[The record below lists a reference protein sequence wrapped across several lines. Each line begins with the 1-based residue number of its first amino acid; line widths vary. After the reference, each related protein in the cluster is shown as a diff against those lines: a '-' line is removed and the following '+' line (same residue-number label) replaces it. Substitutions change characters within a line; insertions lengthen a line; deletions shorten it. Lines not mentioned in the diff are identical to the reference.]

1 MERTEEALASVACLY
16 QQGKYLQAYAAS
28 VVLGPLQEWRGP
40 KARLLAGRLA
50 NVLGAPRLGRV
61 LHWTA
66 WREFPDDASTRYY
79 RVLDTLVRRGPWRAW
94 RRLERLGELPTE
106 DQALRADWCALRAH
120 VLAAYRDF
128 ENADQWIAEAASL
141 APDRPWIHVERA
153 AVLEAEDRPV
163 EALEAVQ
170 HALTLWPWYRPAVQ
184 AMGYYLVQ
192 LNRDEEAVELLTEAA
207 KRLECGDLLQQL
219 AALQTELERFVAA
232 RATLASAEQYLPLLS
247 MDKHRRQALLAQRS
261 NAAYHCGDFDE
272 AARLAEQVEYP
283 FFKELTKRLRARH
296 PDQKRV
302 LLPVGFV
309 RQHHITCAPATLSAL
324 SRFWGHPAEHLEVA
338 EEICYN
344 GTPSANERRW
354 AEENGFLAREFRITW
369 DSVVALIDRGL
380 PFTFTTIYPTHGHLQ
395 AVIGYDEC
403 RGTFLVRDPTE
414 RHFVEYR
421 AEPTLEQFRSSG
433 PRGMVMVPS
442 DRADL
447 LASIELPDAELYDE
461 LYRLERALQEHRRDE
476 AAQIVAR
483 MNGSAPNHRLTI
495 MASGCLAG
503 YDADLATQLQSV
515 DRLLE
520 QFADD
525 PVSLVTKLN
534 CLSELSR
541 REDRLTLLER
551 LSHRREC
558 EPLFWRRYASEL
570 QDDARQHSRILA
582 LLRRALRYEPVQA
595 DAYQLLA
602 NVLWNRLRREEAL
615 TFYRFAACLDDK
627 NENRVRTYF
636 IAARSCG
643 QTDRATRMLEDRFRR
658 SGDRSSLPARS
669 LCWAYE
675 QLEDTRKLFDTLD
688 AAITRRPQDADL
700 LLFAAD
706 ACSRYGKCD
715 EAADYLERSRGKCRH
730 ADWLRTAASLAL
742 YRGDLRTA
750 LDRWHQVTEIEP
762 LARDAHN
769 AIAGLL
775 ADVEGSASAIEHLQ
789 QAVASFPHSYALGVL
804 LIEMQKDEASTLE
817 AVVRRFLEH
826 HPADPWARR
835 ELSIALLRQGE
846 WEAASTEADLAL
858 QLEPTHPAIHMIH
871 GRLHES
877 QGRSAEAKEAFR
889 KSIRLSVD
897 YDPGINALVA
907 ACDTQSEREAELRFI
922 YQELERQVIFG
933 DGLLAFREQAAATLA
948 PQELLGILRAALVA
962 RPDLWHAH
970 AALSQQLT
978 SLGQTEEA
986 FHVAR
991 EAVDR
996 FPLLPRMWYEL
1007 AAVCAARTDSEG
1019 EAEALGHALQINP
1032 SWSGASQKLAEVHRR
1047 QGNLPRAHT
1056 VLEQAITREPRN
1068 ATTHGLLAEVLWE
1081 QDHRDAAVERLVHAV
1096 RLALDYEWAW
1106 RHLRDWTAELGHPE
1120 VAVDAARE
1128 LTRTRPRE
1136 ARAWHILAEV
1146 LRPSPQWEECLAAL
1160 DHVFELNPRYVEAH
1174 DLRAV
1179 LLADRGRFQ
1188 EALDACRPEV
1198 FRSCRPLMLQAR
1210 AADIE
1215 ARRGN
1220 LTAAIRQMRKV
1231 VSDDPAYFWGWWRL
1245 ADWYRQSSQEQ
1256 AYLKAAQELVR
1267 LAPQEA
1273 VAWGYRGDARR
1284 QAGKEQDAI
1293 EDFRHAIALDPH
1305 YSFAAQS
1312 LLDMHLDDC
1321 DWREAI
1327 GTLRMIAPPL
1337 TEEAAIL
1344 TELHEASGSG
1354 DRNRALDSLRSLCRQ
1369 PLEDPAPLRIALGI
1383 MRQKRWAAKLAQV
1396 LGESL
1401 EEDATSPMVGRVW
1414 VDLCIQN
1421 QQWRYCARHMRKLTG
1436 RREVW
1441 LAANQQYL
1449 TGLAEAKRIHSL
1461 RGHLYRYGSLLRAD
1475 LQTWAFAGDLLLKH
1489 GKERDV
1495 IRWLGDWRAHD
1506 HLEAGMLFPLAYS
1519 LWTTK
1524 RYAELVQVIG
1534 HALALPT
1541 DNRTPYLAI
1550 FLALEQLRVDHLDPM
1565 RELVLGLVPTQLNDY
1580 YQVLHAML
1588 KTVVDATW
1596 PSENSQAVSY
1606 RTAKHQLQVAMGTHF
1621 HNLPADTFM
1630 RRVYYLCQWRLA
1642 KHYRRFLS
1650 AAWARLELLFC

>member
-1 MERTEEALASVACLY
+1 MERTEEALASVGGLY

-66 WREFPDDASTRYY
+66 WRESPNDASARYFW
-79 RVLDTLVRRGPWRAW
+79 VLDTLVRRGPWRAW
-94 RRLERLGELPTE
+94 RLLERHGELPT
-106 DQALRADWCALRAH
+106 DDPALRADWCALRAH

-128 ENADQWIAEAASL
+128 ENADQWIAKAASL

-153 AVLEAEDRPV
+153 VVLEAEDRPV

-170 HALTLWPWYRPAVQ
+170 QALNLWPWYRPAVQ

-219 AALQTELERFVAA
+219 AALQTELERFDAA

-247 MDKHRRQALLAQRS
+247 IDKPRPQALLAQRS
-261 NAAYHCGDFDE
+261 NAAYLCGDFSE
-272 AARLAEQVEYP
+272 APRLAEQVESP
-283 FFKELTKRLRARH
+283 FFKELTKRLHSRR
-296 PDQKRV
+296 PTQKRV

-324 SRFWGHPAEHLEVA
+324 SRFWGRPAEHLNVA
-338 EEICYN
+338 ERICYN
-344 GTPSANERRW
+344 GTPSASERRW

-369 DSVVALIDRGL
+369 DSIVALIDRGL

-414 RHFVEYR
+414 RHFVEYC
-421 AEPTLEQFRSSG
+421 AELTLEQFRASG
-433 PRGMVMVPS
+433 PRGMVMVPL

-461 LYRLERALQEHRRDE
+461 LYRLERALQDHCRDE
-476 AAQIVAR
+476 AAIILAR
-483 MNGSAPNHRLTI
+483 MAGTAPDHRLTI
-495 MASGCLAG
+495 MASVCLAS
-503 YDADLATQLQSV
+503 YDADFVTQLQSV
-515 DRLLE
+515 DRLLD
-520 QFADD
+520 QFTDD
-525 PVSLVTKLN
+525 PVLLVTKLN
-534 CLSELSR
+534 CLNELGR
-541 REDRLTLLER
+541 REDRLALLER
-551 LSHRREC
+551 LSHQRQC

-570 QDDARQHSRILA
+570 QEDARQHSRILA

-595 DAYQLLA
+595 EAYQLLA
-602 NVLWNRLRREEAL
+602 NVLWNSLRREEAL

-627 NENRVRTYF
+627 NEGFVRTYF

-643 QTDRATRMLEDRFRR
+643 QTDKATRMLEDRFQRF
-658 SGDRSSLPARS
+658 GDQSSLPARS

-675 QLEDTRKLFDTLD
+675 QLEDTRKLFVTLD
-688 AAITRRPQDADL
+688 AAIPRRPQDGDL

-706 ACSRYGKCD
+706 ACGRYGKHD

-730 ADWLRTAASLAL
+730 VDWLRTAASLAL
-742 YRGDLRTA
+742 YQGDLPTSLEHWR
-750 LDRWHQVTEIEP
+750 RVTEIEP
-762 LARDAHN
+762 LARDAHS
-769 AIAGLL
+769 AVASLL
-775 ADVEGSASAIEHLQ
+775 ADIEGTASAIEHLQ
-789 QAVASFPHSYALGVL
+789 QAVARFPYSHALGVL
-804 LIEMQKDEASTLE
+804 LIEMQRGEASTLE
-817 AVVRRFLEH
+817 TIVRRFLEY

-846 WEAASTEADLAL
+846 WEAASTEAELAH
-858 QLEPTHPAIHMIH
+858 QLEPNHPAIHMIR
-871 GRLHES
+871 GRLYES

-897 YDPGINALVA
+897 YDPAINALVA

-933 DGLLAFREQAAATLA
+933 DGLLAFRKQAATTLA
-948 PQELLGILRAALVA
+948 PQELLGILRAALLA

-978 SLGQTEEA
+978 SLNQTEEA
-986 FHVAR
+986 FRVAQ
-991 EAVDR
+991 EAVER

-1007 AAVCAARTDSEG
+1007 AAVCAARMDNEG

-1032 SWSGASQKLAEVHRR
+1032 SWSDASQKLAEVHRR
-1047 QGNLPRAHT
+1047 QGNLPRART
-1056 VLEQAITREPRN
+1056 VLEQAIAREPRN

-1081 QDHRDAAVERLVHAV
+1081 QDQRDAAVERLLHAV
-1096 RLALDYEWAW
+1096 RLAPDYDWAW
-1106 RHLRDWTAELGHPE
+1106 RHLRDWTAELRCPE
-1120 VAVDAARE
+1120 TAVNAARE
-1128 LTRTRPRE
+1128 LTHTRPKE
-1136 ARAWHILAEV
+1136 ARAWLILAEV
-1146 LRPSPQWEECLAAL
+1146 LRTSPQWEECLAAL
-1160 DHVFELNPRYVEAH
+1160 DHVFELNPRCVEAH

-1188 EALDACRPEV
+1188 EALDACRPKV

-1220 LTAAIRQMRKV
+1220 LTAAIRQMCKV

-1245 ADWYRQSSQEQ
+1245 ADWYRQTSQEQ
-1256 AYLKAAQELVR
+1256 AYLNATQELVR

-1273 VAWGYRGDARR
+1273 IAWGYRGDARR
-1284 QAGKEQDAI
+1284 QVGERQGAI
-1293 EDFRHAIALDPH
+1293 EDFRHALALDPH
-1305 YSFAAQS
+1305 YSFAVQS
-1312 LLDMHLDDC
+1312 LLDMHVDDC
-1321 DWREAI
+1321 DWLEAI
-1327 GTLRMIAPPL
+1327 RTLHMIAPPL
-1337 TEEAAIL
+1337 TKEAAIL
-1344 TELHEASGSG
+1344 TELHEASQSG
-1354 DRNRALDSLRSLCRQ
+1354 DRNRAIDSLRSLCRQ
-1369 PLEDPAPLRIALGI
+1369 PLEDLAPLRIALGI
-1383 MRQKRWAAKLAQV
+1383 MRQKRWTAKLAQV

-1401 EEDATSPMVGRVW
+1401 EEDTASPTVGRVW

-1421 QQWRYCARHMRKLTG
+1421 HQWRYCAQHIRKLSG

-1441 LAANQQYL
+1441 LAANQQFL
-1449 TGLAEAKRIHSL
+1449 TALAQAKRIRAL
-1461 RGHLYRYGSLLRAD
+1461 RGHLDRYGDLLRAD

-1489 GKERDV
+1489 GQERDV
-1495 IRWLGDWRAHD
+1495 IRWMGDWHAHD
-1506 HLEAGMLFPLAYS
+1506 HLEAGMLFPLAFS
-1519 LWTTK
+1519 LWKTK
-1524 RYAELVQVIG
+1524 RYAELVQVTQ
-1534 HALALPT
+1534 HALALPP
-1541 DNRTPYLAI
+1541 DNLTPYLAV
-1550 FLALEQLRVDHLDPM
+1550 FLALEQLRVGHLDHM
-1565 RELVLGLVPTQLNDY
+1565 RELVLGQVPTQLNDY

-1588 KTVVDATW
+1588 MTVADVVW
-1596 PSENSQAVSY
+1596 PTENGQTLSY

-1621 HNLPADTFM
+1621 GNLATDTFM

-1642 KHYRRFLS
+1642 RHYRRFLS
-1650 AAWARLELLFC
+1650 ATWARLELLCC